1 LNLTAIL
8 VIFPSPLIQWY
19 THKIKKTIFLILLNH
34 MVVTTVWQQEIIL
47 KIFFPSGKM
56 FTFFKILIEL
66 KIKNIKGFV
75 WIGTLQNRG

>member
-1 LNLTAIL
+1 
-8 VIFPSPLIQWY
+8 
-19 THKIKKTIFLILLNH
+19 

-66 KIKNIKGFV
+66 KIKNIKHCK
-75 WIGTLQNRG
+75 IEDR